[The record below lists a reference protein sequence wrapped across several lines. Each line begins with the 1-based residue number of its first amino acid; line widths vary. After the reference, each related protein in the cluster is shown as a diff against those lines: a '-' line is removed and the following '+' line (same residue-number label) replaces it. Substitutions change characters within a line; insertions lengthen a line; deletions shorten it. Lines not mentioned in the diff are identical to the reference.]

1 MNTVEVVVTVK
12 AATGEPVEGEQVERV
27 ERVER
32 IERIERAERV
42 ESVERSRTRKTPIS
56 LTITPAL
63 LARVDQAAERLNMS
77 RAAAIAYG
85 LSKFC
90 DDEEKGA

>member
-1 MNTVEVVVTVK
+1 
-12 AATGEPVEGEQVERV
+12 
-27 ERVER
+27 
-32 IERIERAERV
+32 
-42 ESVERSRTRKTPIS
+42 
-56 LTITPAL
+56 
-63 LARVDQAAERLNMS
+63 LARVDRVAERLNMS

>member
-1 MNTVEVVVTVK
+1 MSTVEVVVTVK
-12 AATGEPVEGEQVERV
+12 AATAEHVERGARG
-27 ERVER
+27 ERVD
-32 IERIERAERV
+32 
-42 ESVERSRTRKTPIS
+42 SVERSRVRKTPIS
-56 LTITPAL
+56 LTITPTL
-63 LARVDQAAERLNMS
+63 LARVDRVAERLNMS